1 LDGIK
6 LSDDD
11 DDDDDGELVLINKI
25 GSRILTIIEVKNERK
40 RNKQMVVNE

>member
-1 LDGIK
+1 LDGST

-11 DDDDDGELVLINKI
+11 DDDDGKLFLINKI
-25 GSRILTIIEVKNERK
+25 GSRIFTIIEVKNERK